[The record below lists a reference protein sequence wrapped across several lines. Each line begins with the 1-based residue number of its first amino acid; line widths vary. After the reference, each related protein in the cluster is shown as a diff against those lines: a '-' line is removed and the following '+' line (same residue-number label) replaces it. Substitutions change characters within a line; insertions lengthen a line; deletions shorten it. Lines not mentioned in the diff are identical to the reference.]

1 LIQVAILPSPALAHN
16 SGYWF
21 DPVSWDSPG
30 DIDYK
35 IDDSIPGPDGSAF
48 EDRIQSSIGRWK
60 NQSCIGSIAFVDAG
74 NGNHAWGPSCDWEAA
89 TTDISIFYHDIA
101 GTGTG
106 GTEMACVIFHPQQGI
121 SFIHSDRIAF
131 GVDPTWYTGTED
143 PPNGELSVSWVAAH
157 ELGHATGVFRGG
169 NASEG
174 NSGGHWVPEPS
185 PMMSEWRR
193 RIRLDHVSARYAR
206 GEVGNPPEHPRHRH
220 VPRLLLSPPTPRPR
234 PEHGQRQ
241 ENGATCSE
249 ALKIA
254 RTSRGILGA
263 NGITLENPIMRHT
276 TNLESVLTYEGTE
289 EVHTLVIGEQLTG
302 LKAFT

>member
-1 LIQVAILPSPALAHN
+1 LTIQFPDRTDQHSKIGYRAALA
-16 SGYWF
+16 
-21 DPVSWDSPG
+21 
-30 DIDYK
+30 
-35 IDDSIPGPDGSAF
+35 
-48 EDRIQSSIGRWK
+48 GRK
-60 NQSCIGSIAFVDAG
+60 NQCCIGSIAFVDAG

-174 NSGGHWVPEPS
+174 SSGGHWVPEPS
-185 PMMSEWRR
+185 PMCASGGAESDWTMCP
-193 RIRLDHVSARYAR
+193 LVTL
-206 GEVGNPPEHPRHRH
+206 GE
-220 VPRLLLSPPTPRPR
+220 
-234 PEHGQRQ
+234 
-241 ENGATCSE
+241 
-249 ALKIA
+249 KW
-254 RTSRGILGA
+254 GIPL
-263 NGITLENPIMRHT
+263 NTHDIDTFQD
-276 TNLESVLTYEGTE
+276 YY
-289 EVHTLVIGEQLTG
+289 
-302 LKAFT
+302 